1 MDYEISLSDAGFT
14 RRQRID
20 TAVHTLEGILKG
32 IAIDGII
39 TPKELD
45 ELRSWANDN
54 RKLIGSH
61 PFSELIPKID
71 AAMTDGVIDSEE
83 QADILWVCQNL
94 QSGSIYY
101 DSVTSDIQRLQGIL
115 HGILADGVVT
125 DAEIHHLSEWI
136 ESHDHLKGCYPYD
149 EIDAV
154 LTAVLR
160 DGAIDSTERESL
172 SQFFEGFVTYSLARR
187 MKNAREGIAPAPKL
201 SGICAVCPELTFP
214 ERIYSFTGAS
224 THATRT
230 RIAELVE
237 LCGGSFSRAVTPK
250 VHYLIV
256 GAHGNAAW
264 TYACYGRKVEQA
276 MNLRSEGHQ
285 VTIAHENDF
294 WDALQDHGYT
304 KG

>member
-14 RRQRID
+14 RRQRVD

-32 IAIDGII
+32 IAIDGVI

-45 ELRSWANDN
+45 ELRSWAVDN

-71 AAMTDGVIDSEE
+71 AALSDGVIDSEE

-125 DAEIHHLSEWI
+125 DAEIHQLSEWI
-136 ESHDHLKGCYPYD
+136 EAHDHLKGCYPYD

-160 DGAIDSTERESL
+160 DGAIDSTEREFL
-172 SQFFEGFVTYSLARR
+172 SQFFDGFVTYSLARR
-187 MKNAREGIAPAPKL
+187 MKMARDGVTPTPKL
-201 SGICAVCPELTFP
+201 SGICAVCP
-214 ERIYSFTGAS
+214 
-224 THATRT
+224 
-230 RIAELVE
+230 
-237 LCGGSFSRAVTPK
+237 
-250 VHYLIV
+250 
-256 GAHGNAAW
+256 W
-264 TYACYGRKVEQA
+264 
-276 MNLRSEGHQ
+276 
-285 VTIAHENDF
+285 
-294 WDALQDHGYT
+294 
-304 KG
+304 